1 MPYPRKVREFADGL
15 APLGKSRR
23 NMNVVLFI
31 GQVLFAALFI
41 TSGIGHFAKLEAMT
55 GYAQY
60 KKLPAAKLGV
70 MASGLFFLVG
80 GILIVIGTYVD
91 LGALLIAITLV
102 LAAVIFHN
110 FWKETDANTKM
121 QEQIAFNKDI
131 SLAGAALILVALVA
145 SGAVESSDLLF
156 NIGSISFFN

>member
-1 MPYPRKVREFADGL
+1 MTI
-15 APLGKSRR
+15 
-23 NMNVVLFI
+23 VLFI
-31 GQVLFAALFI
+31 GQLLFAALFI

-70 MASGLFFLVG
+70 MASGFFFLVG

-91 LGALLIAITLV
+91 FGALLIAITLV

-131 SLAGAALILVALVA
+131 SLAGAALMLFALVV
-145 SGAVESSDLLF
+145 SGVVEGSDLLV
-156 NIGSISFFN
+156 NIGSISLFM

>member
-1 MPYPRKVREFADGL
+1 
-15 APLGKSRR
+15 
-23 NMNVVLFI
+23 MNVVLFI
-31 GQVLFAALFI
+31 GQLLFAALFI
-41 TSGIGHFAKLEAMT
+41 TSGMAHFAKLEAMT

-70 MASGLFFLVG
+70 MVSGLFFLVG

-102 LAAVIFHN
+102 LAAFIFHN
-110 FWKETDANTKM
+110 FWKESDANTKM

-131 SLAGAALILVALVA
+131 SLTGAALMLFALVN
-145 SGAVESSDLLF
+145 SGVISGSDLF
-156 NIGSISFFN
+156 VNIGSISLFN

>member
-1 MPYPRKVREFADGL
+1 MTI
-15 APLGKSRR
+15 
-23 NMNVVLFI
+23 VLFI
-31 GQVLFAALFI
+31 GQLLFAALFI
-41 TSGIGHFAKLEAMT
+41 TSGIAHFAKLEAMT

-70 MASGLFFLVG
+70 IASGFFFLVG

-91 LGALLIAITLV
+91 FGALLIAITLV
-102 LAAVIFHN
+102 LAAFIFHN

-145 SGAVESSDLLF
+145 SGTVEGSDLLV
-156 NIGSISFFN
+156 NIGSISLFK

>member
-1 MPYPRKVREFADGL
+1 
-15 APLGKSRR
+15 
-23 NMNVVLFI
+23 MNVVLFI

-110 FWKETDANTKM
+110 FWK
-121 QEQIAFNKDI
+121 
-131 SLAGAALILVALVA
+131 
-145 SGAVESSDLLF
+145 
-156 NIGSISFFN
+156 

>member
-1 MPYPRKVREFADGL
+1 MTI
-15 APLGKSRR
+15 
-23 NMNVVLFI
+23 VLFI
-31 GQVLFAALFI
+31 GQLLFAALFI
-41 TSGIGHFAKLEAMT
+41 TSGMSHFAKLEAMT

-60 KKLPAAKLGV
+60 KKLPAAKFGV

-131 SLAGAALILVALVA
+131 SLAGAALMLLALVT
-145 SGAVESSDLLF
+145 SGVVEGSDLLV
-156 NIGSISFFN
+156 NIGSVSFFN

>member
-1 MPYPRKVREFADGL
+1 
-15 APLGKSRR
+15 
-23 NMNVVLFI
+23 
-31 GQVLFAALFI
+31 
-41 TSGIGHFAKLEAMT
+41 MT

-60 KKLPAAKLGV
+60 KKLPAAKFGV
-70 MASGLFFLVG
+70 MASGLFFRVG
-80 GILIVIGTYVD
+80 GILIIIGTYID

-131 SLAGAALILVALVA
+131 SLAGSAIMLFVLVA
-145 SGAVESSDLLF
+145 SGVISGSDLLI
-156 NIGSISFFN
+156 NIGSISLFK

>member
-1 MPYPRKVREFADGL
+1 MTI
-15 APLGKSRR
+15 
-23 NMNVVLFI
+23 VLFI
-31 GQVLFAALFI
+31 GQLLFAALFI

-70 MASGLFFLVG
+70 MASGFFFLVG

-91 LGALLIAITLV
+91 FGALLIAITLV

-131 SLAGAALILVALVA
+131 SLAGAALMLFALVA
-145 SGAVESSDLLF
+145 SGVIEGSDLLV
-156 NIGSISFFN
+156 NVGSISLFM

>member
-1 MPYPRKVREFADGL
+1 
-15 APLGKSRR
+15 
-23 NMNVVLFI
+23 MNFVLFI

-131 SLAGAALILVALVA
+131 ALAGAALVLFALVA
-145 SGAVESSDLLF
+145 GGIVEGSDLLV
-156 NIGSISFFN
+156 NIGSISLFN

>member
-1 MPYPRKVREFADGL
+1 
-15 APLGKSRR
+15 
-23 NMNVVLFI
+23 MNVVLFI
-31 GQVLFAALFI
+31 GQLLFAALFI
-41 TSGIGHFAKLEAMT
+41 NSGIAHFAKLEAMT

-60 KKLPAAKLGV
+60 KKLQPAKLGV
-70 MASGLFFLVG
+70 IASGLFFLVG

-110 FWKETDANTKM
+110 FWKETDATAKM
-121 QEQIAFNKDI
+121 NEQIAFNKDI
-131 SLAGAALILVALVA
+131 ALAGAALILVALVA
-145 SGAVESSDLLF
+145 GGVVEGSDLLV

>member
-1 MPYPRKVREFADGL
+1 
-15 APLGKSRR
+15 
-23 NMNVVLFI
+23 MNVVLFI
-31 GQVLFAALFI
+31 GQLLFAAIFI
-41 TSGIGHFAKLEAMT
+41 TSGMAHFAKLEAMT

-80 GILIVIGTYVD
+80 GILIVIGTYID

-131 SLAGAALILVALVA
+131 SLAGAALMLFALVA
-145 SGAVESSDLLF
+145 SGVIEGSDLLV
-156 NIGSISFFN
+156 NIGSISLFM

>member
-1 MPYPRKVREFADGL
+1 MTI
-15 APLGKSRR
+15 
-23 NMNVVLFI
+23 VLFI
-31 GQVLFAALFI
+31 GQLLFAALFI

-70 MASGLFFLVG
+70 MASGFFFLVG

-91 LGALLIAITLV
+91 FGALLIAITLV

-121 QEQIAFNKDI
+121 QETIAFNKDI
-131 SLAGAALILVALVA
+131 SLAGAALMLFALVA
-145 SGAVESSDLLF
+145 SGVIEGSDLLV
-156 NIGSISFFN
+156 NIGSISLFM

>member
-1 MPYPRKVREFADGL
+1 MA
-15 APLGKSRR
+15 
-23 NMNVVLFI
+23 
-31 GQVLFAALFI
+31 
-41 TSGIGHFAKLEAMT
+41 HFAKLEAMT

-70 MASGLFFLVG
+70 MVNGLFFLVG

-102 LAAVIFHN
+102 LAAFIFHN
-110 FWKETDANTKM
+110 FWKESDANTKM

-131 SLAGAALILVALVA
+131 SLAGAALMLFALVN
-145 SGAVESSDLLF
+145 SGVISGSDLF
-156 NIGSISFFN
+156 VNIGSISLFN

>member
-1 MPYPRKVREFADGL
+1 
-15 APLGKSRR
+15 
-23 NMNVVLFI
+23 MNVVLFI

-70 MASGLFFLVG
+70 MASGLFFLIG

-110 FWKETDANTKM
+110 FWKETDPTAKQNEM
-121 QEQIAFNKDI
+121 IAFNKDI
-131 SLAGAALILVALVA
+131 ALAGAALILFALIA
-145 SGAVESSDLLF
+145 F
-156 NIGSISFFN
+156 GSLTEFGPSVGSLNFFNF

>member
-1 MPYPRKVREFADGL
+1 
-15 APLGKSRR
+15 
-23 NMNVVLFI
+23 MNVVLFI

-41 TSGIGHFAKLEAMT
+41 TSGIGHFAKLDAMT

-70 MASGLFFLVG
+70 IASGLFFLVG
-80 GILIVIGTYVD
+80 GILILIGTYVD

-110 FWKETDANTKM
+110 FWKETDATAKM
-121 QEQIAFNKDI
+121 NEQIAFNKDI
-131 SLAGAALILVALVA
+131 ALAGAALILLALVA
-145 SGAVESSDLLF
+145 GGVVEGSDLLV
-156 NIGSISFFN
+156 NIGSVSFFN